1 MGEISLTREVGEI
14 AGGQLGAALCREPGE
29 ILLNLTKEGEKPGPE
44 ETVGKKSVTSVTRC
58 LDAVSIISLHY

>member
-1 MGEISLTREVGEI
+1 MREMSSTREVGETT
-14 AGGQLGAALCREPGE
+14 GGQLGDALCREPGE
-29 ILLNLTKEGEKPGPE
+29 ILLNLTKEGEKPSPE